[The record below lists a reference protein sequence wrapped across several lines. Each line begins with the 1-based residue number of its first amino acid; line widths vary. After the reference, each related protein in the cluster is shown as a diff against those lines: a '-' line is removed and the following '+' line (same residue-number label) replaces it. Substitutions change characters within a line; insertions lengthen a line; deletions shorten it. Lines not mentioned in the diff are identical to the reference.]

1 MDFEHENFN
10 DLNCRIRNVL
20 SLGLRTYFI
29 TPEGYVRLILIHG
42 QYAKQVGSGLNYLKQ
57 SFSAPEKLGPLVCI
71 KQQVRE
77 YVKER
82 VHTKNGV
89 NCAIDVIVY
98 FRVTDPET
106 AVFGVDDYEAAMS
119 NFIRASLRNSVGQ
132 LTSQELLA
140 GREKL
145 KTSLKETLTP
155 VTPMWGVDV
164 ELVEVREIETQQ

>member
-1 MDFEHENFN
+1 MKEERQTVS
-10 DLNCRIRNVL
+10 DLHCKIRSTL
-20 SLGLRTYFI
+20 SLGLRTYFV
-29 TPEGYVRLILIHG
+29 TPQGYVRLILVHG
-42 QYAKQVGSGLNYLKQ
+42 QCVRRADVGLNYLKQ
-57 SFSAPEKLGPLVCI
+57 SLTASEKLGPLVCI

-106 AVFGVDDYEAAMS
+106 AVFEVDDYEIAMS
-119 NFIRASLRNSVGQ
+119 NFVRATLRNAVGQ

-145 KTSLKETLTP
+145 KQSLKEALAP